1 MFILKKFMEKSIIIK
16 GLAIVLVAVT
26 VMGIALNKNYVKSK
40 ADGSDKDQSFSDD
53 TIVTEDNI
61 LEILDFLNIEH
72 GEIEYVDGVNAA
84 EDTVGELKE
93 ALGRINFSND
103 LNPTEVKESI
113 HNQSISFQ
121 ELDDGEDEVDRGKD
135 KIKTKTLTQTY
146 TTSDYE
152 MEYKVDVKWNSTK
165 KCFVETTGQDISV
178 DSDCLIFTYKIAK
191 KDLSSSWTKD
201 KVTLKAN
208 YTLKTYIGVGDFGL
222 LEIASQ
228 KMKDTVYWYADS
240 VK

>member
-1 MFILKKFMEKSIIIK
+1 MEKSIIIK

-72 GEIEYVDGVNAA
+72 GGIEYVDGVNAA
-84 EDTVGELKE
+84 EYTVGDLKQ

-121 ELDDGEDEVDRGKD
+121 E
-135 KIKTKTLTQTY
+135 
-146 TTSDYE
+146 
-152 MEYKVDVKWNSTK
+152 
-165 KCFVETTGQDISV
+165 FH
-178 DSDCLIFTYKIAK
+178 
-191 KDLSSSWTKD
+191 
-201 KVTLKAN
+201 
-208 YTLKTYIGVGDFGL
+208 
-222 LEIASQ
+222 
-228 KMKDTVYWYADS
+228 
-240 VK
+240 